1 MNFEGFSFFPE
12 NFLADGGVRVE
23 RDTGKKV
30 NFFLAS
36 LEFHSIFVGVMVKEE
51 ITAAK
56 ENSTIISS
64 KWRPHL
70 YWKGKG
76 RKRTSFRRNSYIS
89 TVRSLEL

>member
-1 MNFEGFSFFPE
+1 MKVFHFFPE

-23 RDTGKKV
+23 GDTGKKGD
-30 NFFLAS
+30 FFLVS
-36 LEFHSIFVGVMVKEE
+36 LEFHTIFVGVKVKEE
-51 ITAAK
+51 TTAAK

-70 YWKGKG
+70 YWKGKR

-89 TVRSLEL
+89 KLKGHKP